1 IGCKAFLCDSGVPEF
16 PPLADD
22 ELVPAFRA
30 AAGAGLLVALH
41 AEDETLVR
49 EATARVR
56 GEGRRDPAAW
66 GASRPPLVEVR
77 AVARACAAARQAG
90 ARLHVVHLSA
100 VEALGAAGAA
110 RQMGTDVT
118 VETCPHYL
126 VFDDADVARG
136 GPMFKCAP

>member
-1 IGCKAFLCDSGVPEF
+1 M
-16 PPLADD
+16 
-22 ELVPAFRA
+22 
-30 AAGAGLLVALH
+30 ALH
-41 AEDETLVR
+41 AEDDALVS
-49 EATARVR
+49 EATERVLVS
-56 GEGRRDPAAW
+56 GRRDPAAW
-66 GASRPPLVEVR
+66 ALSRPPLVEVR

-136 GPMFKCAP
+136 GPMFKCAPPIRDARNRDCLWKRAVISAARLLPQARPQE